1 MVLSRSGALALA
13 IVTALTAP
21 AAAQTAP
28 AAKPIYP
35 LKASAAP
42 TPFQGAG
49 ALHCQ
54 LDSPGANP
62 ALMLFSTDE
71 MRRLGFFADEFKAMI
86 GSVQAMVTYPNG
98 ITESLLLTR
107 KGKDMLMIELTPEA
121 QGRFLDNIAAP
132 GKVLVRV
139 DEAKVAFPLND
150 PAPAVATMRGCV
162 SHLQAKLG
170 RPTTLASDTPQPPL
184 VVYSQAVTLA
194 QRGDWSDAL
203 RTVATSTN
211 RDKVDVLLIFAEAW
225 YRGYLTEA
233 GADALIDNWGVMA
246 GASLVASPT
255 EKLRLDGLQNRMFD
269 YARQRREAGI
279 PSGAAPARPSFGS
292 PSAPSS
298 TSVRTNEAPRCY
310 QVSRDRQV
318 CYN

>member
-1 MVLSRSGALALA
+1 MARRKTSTLVLAM
-13 IVTALTAP
+13 VTALTAP
-21 AAAQTAP
+21 TAAQTAP
-28 AAKPIYP
+28 AAQPVYP

-62 ALMLFSTDE
+62 ALMLFSTGE
-71 MRRLGFFADEFKAMI
+71 MRRLGFFADEFKAMT
-86 GSVQAMVTYPNG
+86 GSVQTMVTYPNG

-107 KGKDMLMIELTPEA
+107 KGKDMLMIELTPQA

-139 DEAKVAFPLND
+139 DGVKVAFPLND
-150 PAPAVATMRGCV
+150 PAPAVATMRGCI
-162 SHLQAKLG
+162 SQLQAKLG
-170 RPTTLASDTPQPPL
+170 LPTTLASDTPQPPL
-184 VVYSQAVTLA
+184 VSYSYAVTLA
-194 QRGDWSDAL
+194 HNRQWADAL
-203 RTVATSTN
+203 QAAATSTD
-211 RDKVDVLLIFAEAW
+211 RDKVDVLLVFAEAW

-233 GADALIDNWGVMA
+233 GADALLSAYRVFG
-246 GASLVASPT
+246 GASLAATPT
-255 EKLRLDGLQNRMFD
+255 EMLRIDGLKNNMYE
-269 YARQRREAGI
+269 YARKRRDAGN
-279 PSGAAPARPSFGS
+279 PVSSAPGAPNFGS

-298 TSVRTNEAPRCY
+298 TSVRTYEAPRCY
-310 QVSRDRQV
+310 QVSKDRQV

>member
-1 MVLSRSGALALA
+1 MVRSRSGTLALA
-13 IVTALTAP
+13 MVTALTAP

-35 LKASAAP
+35 LKASTAP

-62 ALMLFSTDE
+62 ALMLFSTGE
-71 MRRLGFFADEFKAMI
+71 MRRLGFFADEFKAMT

-107 KGKDMLMIELTPEA
+107 KGKDMLMIELTPQA

-139 DEAKVAFPLND
+139 DGVKVAFPLND
-150 PAPAVATMRGCV
+150 PASAVATMRGCV
-162 SHLQAKLG
+162 SQLQAKLG
-170 RPTTLASDTPQPPL
+170 PMSTQASNTPYPVL
-184 VVYSQAVTLA
+184 YRSEAMLSA
-194 QRGDWSDAL
+194 MRGDWLDAL
-203 RTVATSTN
+203 QRATTSTD
-211 RDKVDVLLIFAEAW
+211 RDKVDVLMVFIEAW
-225 YRGYLTEA
+225 RHHRLTDA
-233 GADALIDNWGVMA
+233 AADALLSAYRVFG
-246 GASLVASPT
+246 GASLAATPD
-255 EKLRLDGLQNRMFD
+255 EKQKIAVFQSELNE
-269 YARQRREAGI
+269 YARKRREAGI
-279 PSGAAPARPSFGS
+279 PPGAAPARPNFGS